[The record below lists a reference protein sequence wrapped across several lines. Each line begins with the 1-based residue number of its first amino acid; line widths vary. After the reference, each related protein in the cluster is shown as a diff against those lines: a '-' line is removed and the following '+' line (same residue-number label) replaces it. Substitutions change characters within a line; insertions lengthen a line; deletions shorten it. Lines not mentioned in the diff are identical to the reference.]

1 MEMTEEI
8 SPKKVQIF
16 DLLLIIAGSFC
27 LFFILSGLNII
38 IGFSAVFLLLTYL
51 IVHNVLLSKN
61 PENAPPEG
69 RIDLKDFEFIIAFFF
84 LIYTFFIFIR
94 LLYGGNINFLRFTAI
109 YLTAILAIFLDHK
122 RPELD

>member
-1 MEMTEEI
+1 MEMNEEI

-38 IGFSAVFLLLTYL
+38 IGFSAVFLLFTYL

-84 LIYTFFIFIR
+84 LLYTFFIFIR

>member
-1 MEMTEEI
+1 MEMNEEI

-84 LIYTFFIFIR
+84 LFYTFFIFIR

>member
-1 MEMTEEI
+1 MEMNEEI

>member
-1 MEMTEEI
+1 MEMNEKI
-8 SPKKVQIF
+8 SPKKTQIF

-51 IVHNVLLSKN
+51 IIYNVLISKN

-84 LIYTFFIFIR
+84 LLYTLFIFIKF
-94 LLYGGNINFLRFTAI
+94 LYGESINFLRFTAI
-109 YLTAILAIFLDHK
+109 YLTVILAIFLDHT
-122 RPELD
+122 RLELD

>member
-1 MEMTEEI
+1 MEMNEKIT
-8 SPKKVQIF
+8 PKKTQIF

-51 IVHNVLLSKN
+51 IIHNVLLSKN

-69 RIDLKDFEFIIAFFF
+69 RIELKDFEFIVAFFF
-84 LIYTFFIFIR
+84 LFYTLFIFIK
-94 LLYGGNINFLRFTAI
+94 LLYGGNINFIRFSAI
-109 YLTAILAIFLDHK
+109 YLTALLAIFLDHT
-122 RPELD
+122 RPELV

>member
-1 MEMTEEI
+1 MNEKI
-8 SPKKVQIF
+8 SPKKTQIF

-51 IVHNVLLSKN
+51 IIYNVLISKN
-61 PENAPPEG
+61 PENAPPKG

-84 LIYTFFIFIR
+84 LLYTLFIFIKF
-94 LLYGGNINFLRFTAI
+94 LYGESTNFLRFMAI
-109 YLTAILAIFLDHK
+109 YLTVILAIFLDHT
-122 RPELD
+122 RLELD